1 MSENPHA
8 RAAFIPY
15 SSEDAE
21 KPVDFKYYL
30 FLFQKNFYVIATF
43 FVIVVTFAAI
53 YASKIPDRYMAN
65 TQIMVERPQTSWNP
79 NATSESGGGGEG
91 ESFTADYYATQT
103 EIMHSTAVLKQ
114 VAQELKLSDYFG
126 IEDED
131 LVAARIGGL
140 VSIKRVSQTRLFDIA
155 VTSDSPQ
162 MASSI
167 ANAVARAYIR
177 KNFENML
184 YYSKEIM
191 TWLPQKDKTASST
204 IAVEDP
210 FGSVK
215 QMTREEL
222 TESLPSIQTD
232 PTIRS
237 FREKK
242 SFQEAELKQLL
253 KQFREKYPLVI
264 KARANL
270 KFLDESIA
278 VEKLRVID
286 GLKTQAEGRFKV
298 GQVRIIEEA
307 KVAQRPVKNN
317 RLMIILVAAAAE
329 LVLSMLIILLLDYFD
344 DTIRSLEDF
353 ERKGMVLPFLG
364 PVPYLKKKVLDPAQR
379 KIGNY
384 YKNSEVAESFRY
396 LRVAINFS
404 ASPESL
410 KTLAFTS
417 CLPHEGKSFS
427 THNIAISFAMD
438 GNKTLLVD
446 ADMRRPVV
454 HTTFQ
459 MDNASGLSNFLTTK
473 IELDSVIKE
482 SFIENLSIVT
492 SGPVSPNPGEI
503 LNSSRMKFFIEET
516 ARRYDRVIID
526 CPPLTGIGDAYVVGS
541 QLGQVILVIHAG
553 RTPVDLIKHTQKQL
567 DKSHVKILGVI
578 LSMVDM
584 EKERHA
590 GYSKHYYHTYNRY
603 YQTDKT

>member
-1 MSENPHA
+1 MADERMASY
-8 RAAFIPY
+8 IPY
-15 SSEDAE
+15 AEEAE
-21 KPVDFKYYL
+21 KPINLKYYL
-30 FLFQKNFYVIATF
+30 FLFQKSFYVTITF

-53 YASKIPDRYMAN
+53 YASKISDRYTAG
-65 TQIMVERPQTSWNP
+65 TQIMVERPQMAWNP
-79 NATSESGGGGEG
+79 GASGGGEGGEG

-103 EIMHSTAVLKQ
+103 EIMHSTAVMKQ
-114 VAQELKLSDYFG
+114 VGQELKLGEYLG

-131 LVAARIGGL
+131 LIAGRVEKM
-140 VSIKRVSQTRLFDIA
+140 VSIKRVPNTRLFNIIVNA
-155 VTSDSPQ
+155 DSPQ
-162 MASSI
+162 MAASV

-184 YYSKEIM
+184 YYSKEILA
-191 TWLPQKDKTASST
+191 WLPQKDKPENNTNAT
-204 IAVEDP
+204 ISVEDP
-210 FGSVK
+210 FGNVK
-215 QMTREEL
+215 QVTREEL
-222 TESLPSIQTD
+222 IESLPSIQTD
-232 PTIRS
+232 ATIRS

-242 SFQEAELKQLL
+242 NFQEAELQQLL

-270 KFLDESIA
+270 KFLDESIQM
-278 VEKLRVID
+278 EKMRVID
-286 GLKTQAEGRFKV
+286 GLKTQAEGRFKA

-307 KVAQRPVKNN
+307 KITQKPVKNN
-317 RLMIILVAAAAE
+317 RLMIILMAGIGE
-329 LVLSMLIILLLDYFD
+329 LVFSMLIILLLDYFD

-353 ERKGMVLPFLG
+353 ERKGILLPFLG
-364 PVPYLKKKVLDPAQR
+364 PVPFLKGKTLDPSQR

-438 GNKTLLVD
+438 GNRTLLVD

-459 MDNASGLSNFLTTK
+459 MNNVTGLSNFLTSK
-473 IELDSVIKE
+473 IELDTVIKE
-482 SFIENLSIVT
+482 SFIENLSIIT
-492 SGPVSPNPGEI
+492 AGPVSPNPGEI
-503 LNSSRMKFFIEET
+503 LSSDRMKFFLEET
-516 ARRYDRVIID
+516 RKRYDRVIID
-526 CPPLTGIGDAYVVGS
+526 CPPLTGIGDAYVVGNI
-541 QLGQVILVIHAG
+541 LGQVIMVIHAG

-567 DKSHVKILGVI
+567 DKSGVKILGVI

-590 GYSKHYYHTYNRY
+590 GYSKHYYHTYTRY
-603 YQTDKT
+603 YQQDQA

>member
-1 MSENPHA
+1 MPDERMASY
-8 RAAFIPY
+8 IPY
-15 SSEDAE
+15 GEEAE
-21 KPVDFKYYL
+21 KPINFKYYF
-30 FLFQKNFYVIATF
+30 FLFQKNFYVTITF

-53 YASKIPDRYMAN
+53 YASKISDRYTAS
-65 TQIMVERPQTSWNP
+65 TQIMVERPQMAWNP
-79 NATSESGGGGEG
+79 GVSADGAGGEG
-91 ESFTADYYATQT
+91 ESFTADYYATQI
-103 EIMHSTAVLKQ
+103 EIMHSTAVMKQ
-114 VAQELKLSDYFG
+114 VGQELKLGEYLG

-131 LVAARIGGL
+131 LIAARIERM
-140 VSIKRVSQTRLFDIA
+140 VSIKRVPNTRLFNITVNA
-155 VTSDSPQ
+155 DSPQ
-162 MASSI
+162 MAASV
-167 ANAVARAYIR
+167 ANAVARAYVR

-184 YYSKEIM
+184 YYSKEILA
-191 TWLPQKDKTASST
+191 WLPQKDKVQNAT
-204 IAVEDP
+204 ISVEDP
-210 FGSVK
+210 FGNVK
-215 QMTREEL
+215 QVTREEL
-222 TESLPSIQTD
+222 IESLPSIQTD

-242 SFQEAELKQLL
+242 NFQEAELQQLL

-270 KFLDESIA
+270 KFLDESIQM
-278 VEKLRVID
+278 EKMRVID
-286 GLKTQAEGRFKV
+286 GLKTQAEGRFKA

-307 KVAQRPVKNN
+307 KITQKPVKNN
-317 RLMIILVAAAAE
+317 RLMIIVMAGVAE
-329 LVLSMLIILLLDYFD
+329 LVLSLLIILLLDYFD

-353 ERKGMVLPFLG
+353 ERKGILLPFLG
-364 PVPYLKKKVLDPAQR
+364 PVPYLKGKILDPSQR

-438 GNKTLLVD
+438 GNRTLLVD
-446 ADMRRPVV
+446 ADMRRPVI

-459 MDNASGLSNFLTTK
+459 MNNVTGLSNFLTSK
-473 IELDSVIKE
+473 IELETVIKE
-482 SFIENLSIVT
+482 SFIENLSIIT

-503 LNSSRMKFFIEET
+503 LSSERMKLFLEET
-516 ARRYDRVIID
+516 RKRYDRVIID
-526 CPPLTGIGDAYVVGS
+526 CPPLTGIGDAYVVGNL
-541 QLGQVILVIHAG
+541 LGQVVIVIHAG
-553 RTPVDLIKHTQKQL
+553 RTPVDLIRHTQKQL
-567 DKSHVKILGVI
+567 DKANVKILGVI

-590 GYSKHYYHTYNRY
+590 GYSKHYYHTYTRY
-603 YQTDKT
+603 YQQDQA